1 MTYDDA
7 SDARNTTAPTA
18 SETSI
23 SRPSGERAAN
33 ASTKGAGWPF
43 SIPCG
48 VSVLTRT
55 PLRPQ

>member
-1 MTYDDA
+1 MTYDDE
-7 SDARNTTAPTA
+7 SEARKTTAPTA

-23 SRPSGERAAN
+23 RRPSGERDAN
-33 ASTKGAGWPF
+33 ASTKGAGCPF

-55 PLRPQ
+55 P